1 MTDTNIGTTEATEA
15 SSTTETTQAVRTYTQ
30 KEVDDM
36 MAKTKTAVM
45 KKVTSKYEELGDPEE
60 LKTIVSNYQKVQQE
74 QQLKRGEFDKVI
86 QELASKKD
94 VEIQKR
100 DRIIESFKLE
110 TPLMEAASRFRAVAP
125 EQVKMLVRNN
135 VRLNADGEVEV
146 VDAEGKVRYDDSG
159 RLLSVDSYVQE
170 FLSKN
175 PHFVQATPS
184 TTSSRSNVAGGSS
197 GKLDVSKLDFKNPE
211 HRKQYAEYRKT
222 AGIGK

>member
-1 MTDTNIGTTEATEA
+1 MTDTNIGTTEDTEA
-15 SSTTETTQAVRTYTQ
+15 STETTQATKTYTQ

-36 MAKTKTAVM
+36 MARTKTAVM
-45 KKVTSKYEELGDPEE
+45 KKVSSKYEELGDPEE
-60 LKTIVSNYQKVQQE
+60 LKNIVSNYQKVQQE

-94 VEIQKR
+94 AEIQKR

-110 TPLMEAASRFRAVAP
+110 TPVIDAAARYRAVNP
-125 EQVKMLVRNN
+125 EQVKALIRNN
-135 VRLNADGEVEV
+135 LRLGAEGEVEV
-146 VDAEGKVRYDDSG
+146 LDREGKVRYDDSG
-159 RLLSVDSYVQE
+159 RPLSVDSFVQAWLQE
-170 FLSKN
+170 N

-184 TTSSRSNVAGGSS
+184 TTSSRSNVAGGAGS
-197 GKLDVSKLDFKNPE
+197 KLDVSKLDFKNPE

>member
-1 MTDTNIGTTEATEA
+1 MTDTNIGDIEATEA
-15 SSTTETTQAVRTYTQ
+15 SSTTETTQAVKTYTQ

-36 MAKTKTAVM
+36 MAKTKSAIM
-45 KKVTSKYEELGDPEE
+45 KKVSSKYEELGDPEE
-60 LKTIVSNYQKVQQE
+60 LKTIVSSYQKVQQE

-125 EQVKMLVRNN
+125 EQVKMLVRSN
-135 VRLNADGEVEV
+135 VRLNTDGDVEV

-184 TTSSRSNVAGGSS
+184 TTSSRSNVAGGTSS
-197 GKLDVSKLDFKNPE
+197 KLDISKLDFQNPE

-222 AGIGK
+222 QGMR

>member
-1 MTDTNIGTTEATEA
+1 MTDTNIGDTEATEA

-60 LKTIVSNYQKVQQE
+60 LKTIVSSYQKVQQE

-100 DRIIESFKLE
+100 DRIIESFKVE

-125 EQVKMLVRNN
+125 EQVKQLVRNN
-135 VRLNADGEVEV
+135 VRLNADGDVEV

-184 TTSSRSNVAGGSS
+184 TTSSRSNVAGGSNS
-197 GKLDVSKLDFKNPE
+197 KLDISKLDFKNPE

-222 AGIGK
+222 AGIGR